1 MKNILTTLV
10 LISINICV
18 FAQRTNNRGEYLV
31 KSIHWVN
38 AFTQKEVGNKGD
50 KWYHFKYN
58 DNRNMI
64 EVRKEYYQN
73 FKNKTV
79 EIFTLSNNRYQFISY
94 VNGKQEPYTKC
105 EFTFNEQGYIDKLY
119 DYSTKGVETGTLFT
133 LIYYDNGE
141 LKSIDSAFE
150 EKGGNRYK
158 IHNYEEY
165 TWENG
170 NMIKYH
176 YTNDDNIVQ
185 TFDIHYGN
193 KTNNTNIN
201 LSSLIK
207 HYNSPYNEHILFA
220 TEWCGKKPNNLISYQ
235 DMKDDTFDYTYEGNL
250 LKKINKKNSSY
261 SKGYYLIEYVY

>member
-1 MKNILTTLV
+1 MKNILVTIILTSV
-10 LISINICV
+10 SVCV
-18 FAQRTNNRGEYLV
+18 FAQKTNNKGGYMV

-58 DNRNMI
+58 DDGNLI

-94 VNGKQEPYTKC
+94 VNGKQDPYTKC

-119 DYSTKGVETGTLFT
+119 DYSTKGVEAGTLFT
-133 LIYYDNGE
+133 LIYYDNGD
-141 LKSIDSAFE
+141 LKSIDDLFE

-176 YTNDDNIVQ
+176 YTNDDNITQ

-193 KTNNTNIN
+193 KANNTNIN

-220 TEWCGKKPNNLISYQ
+220 TEWCGNKPNNLISYQ
-235 DMKDDTFDYTYEGNL
+235 DMKDDTFDYIYEGNL

>member
-1 MKNILTTLV
+1 MKRIL
-10 LISINICV
+10 LIVTVICISFSV
-18 FAQRTNNRGEYLV
+18 FAQKTNNKGEYMV

-38 AFTQKEVGNKGD
+38 AFTQKEAGNKGD

-58 DNRNMI
+58 DDGNLI

-94 VNGKQEPYTKC
+94 VNGKQDPYTKC

-119 DYSTKGVETGTLFT
+119 DYSTKGVEAGTLFT

-141 LKSIDSAFE
+141 LKSINDLFE

-158 IHNYEEY
+158 THNYEEY
-165 TWENG
+165 TWVNG
-170 NMIKYH
+170 NVVGFRYTDDDGYTQDFETH
-176 YTNDDNIVQ
+176 YTD
-185 TFDIHYGN
+185 
-193 KTNNTNIN
+193 KKNNTNIN
-201 LSSLIK
+201 LVSLTK
-207 HYNSPYNEHILFA
+207 HTAHPYNAHILFA
-220 TEWCGKKPNNLISYQ
+220 TEWCGKKSKNLVLKESG
-235 DMKDDTFDYTYEGNL
+235 DNSFDYIYEGNL